1 MPTIVR
7 AANDENMASP
17 RPQSTSN
24 TPSRRVLGEVSTNA
38 RVNTQPTA
46 GPFGKRVMTGSPLKR
61 SFTAAIEG
69 GQGFTYLKKRRMS
82 GDQPLSQMDGSLD
95 AQGEAS
101 NAYEGAEERSRSAP
115 EPFLL
120 PGSHVLVVDLSS
132 PTEPNTPSD
141 SGEDTQGSSVE
152 RKSFSSLINYDPSSQ
167 QLPSNPYQPPR
178 SNLVFKTTSN
188 AEMLRLRLRVAM
200 YKVRTNQIHTPFSEL
215 KVEGDEARQA
225 EARHKATS
233 EAVEEAVAS
242 LRREAQARMPT
253 ELPSVPKLQPG
264 PVLMPTAY
272 SSRNIYSDGEHLVS
286 TPGVPPVKSVA
297 TPMGS
302 AEKLARGES
311 VDLTS
316 SAVRGRVAEGLL
328 GLRNAV

>member
-7 AANDENMASP
+7 AANDENMDSP
-17 RPQSTSN
+17 RSQSTGN
-24 TPSRRVLGEVSTNA
+24 TPSRRVLGDVSTNA
-38 RVNTQPTA
+38 RVNAQPTA
-46 GPFGKRVMTGSPLKR
+46 SHLGKKVMTGSPLKR

-82 GDQPLSQMDGSLD
+82 GDQPLSQVDGSLD
-95 AQGEAS
+95 TQREHS
-101 NAYEGAEERSRSAP
+101 NPHEGPEVRSRSVP
-115 EPFLL
+115 EPLLL
-120 PGSHVLVVDLSS
+120 PGAGTLVVDLSS

-167 QLPSNPYQPPR
+167 QLPSNSYQLPP
-178 SNLVFKTTSN
+178 SSLVCKTVSK

-215 KVEGDEARQA
+215 KVEGDEERQV
-225 EARHKATS
+225 EERHKATS

-253 ELPSVPKLQPG
+253 DIPTVPKLQPG
-264 PVLMPTAY
+264 PVLKPTAY
-272 SSRNIYSDGEHLVS
+272 SSRNVYADGELSSS
-286 TPGVPPVKSVA
+286 TPGVSPTKSVA

-302 AEKLARGES
+302 AEKLSRAES
-311 VDLTS
+311 ADLTS

-328 GLRNAV
+328 GLRNAA